1 LNKVIQSVL
10 LIIFF
15 YSELLLIS
23 VRSSVLSWVINVS
36 IICLFFYYVQA
47 TLLVTLRTKGLF
59 LYFIWIFMS
68 FLLVFVDA
76 LNNLNLEWSLNYLF
90 IYCFQLPALSLVI
103 FILFSDITHITIFT
117 FFSFFVS
124 ILLFLFLK
132 FGYIPDYKYQIVG
145 NLSLLALIVLYS
157 KFTLQSRWRSLIS
170 IILIFIII
178 ASGSRQSLVGLLL
191 YLLFS
196 FIFYIYSKRAFRK
209 YILVSISLIS
219 VTLFYTIKID
229 DIETIATQTENL
241 DRLGL
246 TSISR
251 FVSNISL
258 EENQTNLYRIES
270 VQLLKN
276 RFGIA
281 PNGYMYRNEDLFL
294 EPHNFFIELIFSYGY
309 IASCFILLFF
319 IYGLIKVF
327 GSVDRKVYILLLLAF
342 LIPSIV
348 SSGIHAARLFLI
360 FLLVPTLFK
369 KIEYE

>member
-1 LNKVIQSVL
+1 

-15 YSELLLIS
+15 YSQLLLIS

-196 FIFYIYSKRAFRK
+196 FIFYI
-209 YILVSISLIS
+209 
-219 VTLFYTIKID
+219 
-229 DIETIATQTENL
+229 
-241 DRLGL
+241 
-246 TSISR
+246 
-251 FVSNISL
+251 
-258 EENQTNLYRIES
+258 
-270 VQLLKN
+270 
-276 RFGIA
+276 
-281 PNGYMYRNEDLFL
+281 
-294 EPHNFFIELIFSYGY
+294 
-309 IASCFILLFF
+309 
-319 IYGLIKVF
+319 
-327 GSVDRKVYILLLLAF
+327 
-342 LIPSIV
+342 
-348 SSGIHAARLFLI
+348 
-360 FLLVPTLFK
+360 
-369 KIEYE
+369 